1 MATLVLLWTWYKQ
14 INISNFVSFIS
25 NIPKQQQ
32 QQQHEQGVYKVW
44 KIKITSV
51 YEFSDSSHR
60 TMWVYQRLRCS
71 TNKKVVDTVV
81 DNLEQQVVMVLA
93 HTAIAD

>member
-1 MATLVLLWTWYKQ
+1 ML
-14 INISNFVSFIS
+14 S
-25 NIPKQQQ
+25 
-32 QQQHEQGVYKVW
+32 E
-44 KIKITSV
+44 ITSV
-51 YEFSDSSHR
+51 YEFSDFSHR

-93 HTAIAD
+93 RTAIAD

>member
-1 MATLVLLWTWYKQ
+1 MCV
-14 INISNFVSFIS
+14 VS
-25 NIPKQQQ
+25 
-32 QQQHEQGVYKVW
+32 GKVEG

-51 YEFSDSSHR
+51 YEFSDFSHR

>member
-1 MATLVLLWTWYKQ
+1 MKGKLTSPFSLSFFHF
-14 INISNFVSFIS
+14 NRISRKAMLS
-25 NIPKQQQ
+25 
-32 QQQHEQGVYKVW
+32 E
-44 KIKITSV
+44 ITSV
-51 YEFSDSSHR
+51 YEFSDFSHR

-93 HTAIAD
+93 RTAIAD